1 MKKEN
6 NFKAF
11 VIKLSI
17 TFLFIFMFLLMFG
30 FLFPQTEQE
39 ISIGDITIEQ
49 EVSDFSFDFLD
60 LIIVQND
67 GQVVSF
73 DKSKDFI
80 GFYVLFFDQV
90 DINHNFVI
98 VINGV
103 PNSVIS
109 FPNYDNLSLFLIVNE
124 GKMYLL
130 DDTQVLS
137 LQFAMEGDISTRTV
151 DISIY
156 KGVI

>member
-1 MKKEN
+1 LKKEN
-6 NFKAF
+6 NFKGF

-39 ISIGDITIEQ
+39 ISIGDIIIEQ

-67 GQVVSF
+67 GQLVSF

-90 DINHNFVI
+90 DINHNFII

>member
-17 TFLFIFMFLLMFG
+17 TFLFIFMFLLMFS

-39 ISIGDITIEQ
+39 ISIGDIIIEQ

-60 LIIVQND
+60 LIIVQNN

-80 GFYVLFFDQV
+80 GFYVLYFDRV
-90 DINHNFVI
+90 DINHNFII

-103 PNSVIS
+103 PDNVIS

-137 LQFAMEGDISTRTV
+137 LQFALEGDISTRTV

>member
-1 MKKEN
+1 
-6 NFKAF
+6 
-11 VIKLSI
+11 
-17 TFLFIFMFLLMFG
+17 MFLLMFG

-39 ISIGDITIEQ
+39 ISIGDIIIEQ

-67 GQVVSF
+67 NQLVSF

>member
-6 NFKAF
+6 NFKGF

-17 TFLFIFMFLLMFG
+17 TFLFIFMFLLMFS
-30 FLFPQTEQE
+30 FLFPQAEQE
-39 ISIGDITIEQ
+39 ISIGDIIIEQ

-67 GQVVSF
+67 GQLVSF

-103 PNSVIS
+103 SNSIIS
-109 FPNYDNLSLFLIVNE
+109 FPNYDSLSLFLIVNE

-130 DDTQVLS
+130 DDTEVLS
-137 LQFAMEGDISTRTV
+137 LQFALEGDISTRTV

>member
-1 MKKEN
+1 
-6 NFKAF
+6 
-11 VIKLSI
+11 
-17 TFLFIFMFLLMFG
+17 MFG

-80 GFYVLFFDQV
+80 GFYVLYFDQV

>member
-1 MKKEN
+1 
-6 NFKAF
+6 
-11 VIKLSI
+11 
-17 TFLFIFMFLLMFG
+17 MFLLMFG

-67 GQVVSF
+67 GQLVSF

>member
-1 MKKEN
+1 LKKEN

>member
-6 NFKAF
+6 NFKGF

-17 TFLFIFMFLLMFG
+17 TFLFIFMFLLMFS
-30 FLFPQTEQE
+30 FLFPQAEQE
-39 ISIGDITIEQ
+39 ISIGDIIIEQ

-80 GFYVLFFDQV
+80 GFYVLYFDQV
-90 DINHNFVI
+90 DINHNFII

-103 PNSVIS
+103 PNNVIS
-109 FPNYDNLSLFLIVNE
+109 FPNYDTLSLFL
-124 GKMYLL
+124 
-130 DDTQVLS
+130 
-137 LQFAMEGDISTRTV
+137 
-151 DISIY
+151 
-156 KGVI
+156 

>member
-17 TFLFIFMFLLMFG
+17 TFLFIFMFLLMFS

-39 ISIGDITIEQ
+39 ISIGDIIIEQ

-60 LIIVQND
+60 LIIVQSN

-80 GFYVLFFDQV
+80 GFYVLYFDQV
-90 DINHNFVI
+90 DINHNFII

-103 PNSVIS
+103 PNNVIS

-137 LQFAMEGDISTRTV
+137 LQFALEGDISTRTV

-156 KGVI
+156 KGVM

>member
-6 NFKAF
+6 NFKGF

-39 ISIGDITIEQ
+39 ISIGDIIIEQ

-67 GQVVSF
+67 GQLVSF

-90 DINHNFVI
+90 DINHNFII

>member
-17 TFLFIFMFLLMFG
+17 TFLFIFMFLLMFS

-39 ISIGDITIEQ
+39 ISIGDIIIEQ

-60 LIIVQND
+60 LIIVQNN

-80 GFYVLFFDQV
+80 GFYVLYFDQV
-90 DINHNFVI
+90 DINHNFII

-103 PNSVIS
+103 PNNVIS

-137 LQFAMEGDISTRTV
+137 LQFALEGDISTRTV

-156 KGVI
+156 KGVM

>member
-1 MKKEN
+1 LKKEN
-6 NFKAF
+6 NFKGF

-17 TFLFIFMFLLMFG
+17 TFLFIFMFLLMFS

-39 ISIGDITIEQ
+39 ISIGDIIIEQ

-67 GQVVSF
+67 GQVVTF

-80 GFYVLFFDQV
+80 GFYVLYFNKV
-90 DINHNFVI
+90 DINHNFKI
-98 VINGV
+98 EINGV
-103 PNSVIS
+103 TNTVIS
-109 FPNYDNLSLFLIVNE
+109 YWDYDNLSLFLIVNE

-137 LQFAMEGDISTRTV
+137 LQFAIEGDISTRTV